1 MKRIIIE
8 IPEDWDGYLGGN
20 PYPKTYSYKSYADP
34 CENCPNNPANNPHA
48 SGFCNC
54 ALPYM
59 TTTTFNG
66 GITGWSHGTLTNCN
80 WGTYDENENIEEKF

>member
-34 CENCPNNPANNPHA
+34 CENCPNNPKNNPNA
-48 SGFCNC
+48 SGVCSC
-54 ALPYM
+54 ALPYLHNQM
-59 TTTTFNG
+59 
-66 GITGWSHGTLTNCN
+66 
-80 WGTYDENENIEEKF
+80 Y